1 MGAFATPVSYFGT
14 FYIEHVCKREVK
26 MMLRRTKRPYM
37 RARVFYF
44 GTFYIEHVFK
54 SEVKMMLRRTKRP
67 YMRARE
73 KTEFENELKFK
84 NRQCYNTYKLYLC
97 KKA

>member
-1 MGAFATPVSYFGT
+1 MGVFATPVSYFGT

-37 RARVFYF
+37 RVR
-44 GTFYIEHVFK
+44 K
-54 SEVKMMLRRTKRP
+54 
-67 YMRARE
+67 

-84 NRQCYNTYKLYLC
+84 ERQCYN
-97 KKA
+97 